1 MDPNATDVE
10 FTEEPLQPTPAP
22 SSERPPKHWYRP
34 ANLLRWTVALAGV
47 ICAIV
52 VSPAVQMAGQSGNT
66 DPAALWGLMPIGLY
80 AILAISGM
88 GILPSMLVALAAC
101 LMLAAPTLGEIGR
114 LLVQSTTNQVTVI
127 GLIIVLGAGVGGV
140 LRESGVAQVIV
151 AAVLHLF
158 RHRGRRAIA
167 AGIVFACLVLV
178 FALGTINGGL
188 AIAAPLLI
196 PVAARLGYTR
206 STTAVLLF
214 VGGCAGLAIAPFAG
228 ANVAIMQ
235 AAGVGYGTYLL
246 FGGGPLA
253 LVTIIVGLL
262 WTPVVQ
268 RHTAKSGDFYTDEE
282 AADTSTPIT
291 TPMRKA
297 AIVFAVVLA
306 LLVVFAIVTAIGFV
320 FPLFALPILAVATGL
335 AVRMPIGTWFIA
347 VGRGMRSMLGIFV
360 LFWLLSILF
369 LIIDSLHPFDTL
381 LYLLGPQLEA
391 SSPFI
396 FSLVVAFV
404 GWVAVPGATA
414 AQVVLLDRVFG
425 PMAVQIGVS
434 PASWVVVL
442 LFAAKAD
449 TYGPFPNPNMFTAM
463 GLAHSTNLRAMLLTG
478 WTLLIPAILVYT
490 GILFFENL

>member
-1 MDPNATDVE
+1 MDPAITGAEVT
-10 FTEEPLQPTPAP
+10 TEHSLPG
-22 SSERPPKHWYRP
+22 PPHPILPPRKRWYRP
-34 ANLLRWTVALAGV
+34 ANLLRWTIALAGV
-47 ICAIV
+47 ICAFV
-52 VSPAVQMAGQSGNT
+52 VSPSVQTAGQSGNT

-80 AILAISGM
+80 AVLAISGM

-101 LMLAAPTLGEIGR
+101 LLLAAPTFGEIGW
-114 LLVQSTTNQVTVI
+114 LLVHATTNQVTVI
-127 GLIIVLGAGVGGV
+127 GVIIVLGAGVGGV

-158 RHRGRRAIA
+158 RNRGPRSIA
-167 AGIVFACLVLV
+167 AGIVFACLALV

-206 STTAVLLF
+206 ITTAVLLF

-235 AAGVGYGTYLL
+235 AAGVGYGTYLRV
-246 FGGGPLA
+246 GGGPLA
-253 LVTIIVGLL
+253 LLTIIVGLL
-262 WTPVVQ
+262 WIPVVQ
-268 RHTAKSGDFYTDEE
+268 RHTAKFGDFYTDEE

-291 TPMRKA
+291 TSMRNA
-297 AIVFAVVLA
+297 SIVFAVVLA

-320 FPLFALPILAVATGL
+320 FPLIALPILAIATGL
-335 AVRMPIGTWFIA
+335 AVRMPIGTWLVA
-347 VGRGMRSMLGIFV
+347 VGQGMCSMLGIFV

-369 LIIDSLHPFDTL
+369 LIIESLHPFDTL

-396 FSLVVAFV
+396 FSLIVALI

-425 PMAVQIGVS
+425 PMATQIAVS

-463 GLAHSTNLRAMLLTG
+463 GLAHSTNLRVMLLTG
-478 WTLLIPAILVYT
+478 WTLLIPAILMYT